1 MDINNAKSE
10 RKGIAG
16 LLENIIRQFQI
27 LAHIVLVTPLYLLA
41 SLFLGIAFLPGFFIF
56 NQVSNWTLDWSTL
69 ARFWALGSALA
80 FGYFMYGFMMIIG
93 APIANFLMRARPQK
107 WRGPYYS
114 LPAVLWYIHNG
125 WTYLVRFTFL
135 EFVTPT
141 PFNIWFYKM
150 MGMKIGEGTIINS
163 THISD
168 PGLIE
173 MGRKVTVGGSV
184 VITAHYGQGGYL
196 VLAPVKIGDKV
207 TLGLRCMVMGGAE
220 IGNNA
225 KILPGSVVLPKTKIP
240 NDEIWGGVPARKIE
254 LSELKSEN

>member
-1 MDINNAKSE
+1 MDINSAKSE
-10 RKGIAG
+10 RKGLAG
-16 LLENIIRQFQI
+16 ILENIIRQFQI
-27 LAHIVLVTPLYLLA
+27 LAHIVLITPLYLLA
-41 SLFLGIAFLPGFFIF
+41 SLFLGVTFLPGFIF
-56 NQVSNWTLDWSTL
+56 VQQVEMWTSEWSAI

-80 FGYFMYGFMMIIG
+80 FGYFSYGFMMLIG
-93 APIANFLMRARPQK
+93 APLANFLMRARPKK

-141 PFNIWFYKM
+141 PFNVWFYRM

-184 VITAHYGQGGYL
+184 AIVAHYGQGGYL

-207 TLGLRCMVMGGAE
+207 TLGLRCIIMGGVE
-220 IGNNA
+220 IGANA
-225 KILPGSVVLPKTKIP
+225 KILPGSVVLPKTRIP
-240 NDEIWGGVPARKIE
+240 EGETWGGVPARKIE
-254 LSELKSEN
+254 LSDLKADH